1 MDFNSIIVLFRHH
14 IPLVERRKRAKVTPL
29 LMSRM
34 KMKMKLNG
42 QVSRRPLPLAEKGDP
57 FQGLAKGK
65 LGKLIAIQLYNQK

>member
-1 MDFNSIIVLFRHH
+1 
-14 IPLVERRKRAKVTPL
+14 
-29 LMSRM
+29 M